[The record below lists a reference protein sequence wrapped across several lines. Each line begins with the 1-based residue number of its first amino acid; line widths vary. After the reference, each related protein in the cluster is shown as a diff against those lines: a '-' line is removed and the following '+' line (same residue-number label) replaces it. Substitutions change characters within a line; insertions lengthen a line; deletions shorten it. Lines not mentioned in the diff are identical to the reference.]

1 MKDAKKVY
9 EGMEYSPTKKKLT
22 GIPFDR
28 FNEELSTIADP
39 IGGKADSSISK
50 MTTTLSQKSNRRF
63 VALNAAPS
71 LTKRDLD
78 QLSVIDKNEVIKAI
92 REGDDFQSQISMRS
106 INDGLNA
113 LRSTRIQSAKKRTV
127 SRPKKP
133 KGGDLKSPTK
143 ERPPS
148 PKLKRLKAKILE
160 KLNSINDEKALQKLT
175 DSIFK
180 VTDEE
185 ERHRAAEL
193 ALYDANE
200 LIQEASL
207 ENSEEEEGAAGHTDE
222 E

>member
-1 MKDAKKVY
+1 M
-9 EGMEYSPTKKKLT
+9 
-22 GIPFDR
+22 
-28 FNEELSTIADP
+28 
-39 IGGKADSSISK
+39 
-50 MTTTLSQKSNRRF
+50 
-63 VALNAAPS
+63 NAAPS

-127 SRPKKP
+127 SRPKQP
-133 KGGDLKSPTK
+133 KVDLKSPTK
-143 ERPPS
+143 ERPSS

-200 LIQEASL
+200 LI
-207 ENSEEEEGAAGHTDE
+207 
-222 E
+222 